1 MTTVF
6 ALLFSQCN
14 IPVEPFFPDEDL
26 IAVYV
31 QSSGDGG
38 EIDPNAKI
46 GKKVSTPKI
55 LPIEN
60 ICICRRLQMC
70 S

>member
-1 MTTVF
+1 MTT
-6 ALLFSQCN
+6 ALRFLFSQCN
-14 IPVEPFFPDEDL
+14 ILVEPLLLEKDF

-46 GKKVSTPKI
+46 GKKMSRFKI
-55 LPIEN
+55 LPIEVN
-60 ICICRRLQMC
+60 CIRLLLYICA
-70 S
+70 